1 MKLKIQPQKHE
12 YREERKE
19 RKKIKKE
26 KIFLV
31 E

>member
-26 KIFLV
+26 KFFLV

>member
-12 YREERKE
+12 YREERKQR
-19 RKKIKKE
+19 RKVNKE
-26 KIFLV
+26 KMFLV